1 MASNDIV
8 RSLSGVWYRQKDV
21 LLLYNIFVTQVHSPK
36 KSVNPLMVTVER
48 VLPFGVFVLLSD
60 GRRGYIRRRELDL
73 DADIAPAEV
82 VQEGQTLQAVIIKV
96 EEDEGRIELSRRAT
110 LKDPWPEFLARHHEG
125 DVLHGQI
132 QGLQSTGVFVRV
144 EAGING
150 FVPTSELATWPV
162 LKPEDLL
169 WRGDEVE
176 AVLTHVD
183 ARNRRLTL
191 SIRSRM
197 KQLAQATRVIERLT
211 EQKALLSDV
220 PTVPIE
226 AVRRITQDERDRI
239 GNIFIIDD
247 DEGIRNGLAEWLQQR
262 GYDASAVWPSE
273 EIFSRIPSDG
283 HGVLIIDIQLSD
295 DDGLELVRALNS
307 NGHRMY
313 ICVMS
318 SSEWLMDRSEDI
330 RTSRVFQVFEKPL
343 DKNEINR
350 FLLDLAHGRAIQ
362 PAWQILAR
370 RNEVITESQILNLKL
385 RGVPPLHRLQVALT
399 KLAAMSHA
407 EKCVLFFRDPVSQKI
422 SILEEVG
429 PIGLQEQ
436 ALYELKESPVKDVI
450 LEREGTMEG
459 YATKN
464 KRFDKLLKLLPFE
477 SCIGVPVEEMGE
489 VHHALF
495 FFHRKQNAFARVRPQ
510 YIDLDAIWLSTIL
523 EKQALEQRL
532 RTINPLLLSGE
543 LAVSLAH
550 EVYNKADSLELQV
563 SSALLSDFP
572 NVDSRDYL
580 SVLHRSVLDLKT
592 VVGSFQQMMRAKEI
606 PIAFE
611 INGVVRQAEALVR
624 PLARK
629 DGIKLDLR
637 LAENLPYLH
646 GNSIALQQVFF
657 NIMLNAVQQMALKPD
672 KHRLLEISSAPLAE
686 DQSPFVVVSFIDTG
700 PGIHRQLWDKIFDL
714 GFSTRDGSGL
724 GLFIARSL
732 IESFNGQIQVERSE
746 IPLGTTMVVKLPV

>member
-1 MASNDIV
+1 
-8 RSLSGVWYRQKDV
+8 
-21 LLLYNIFVTQVHSPK
+21 
-36 KSVNPLMVTVER
+36 
-48 VLPFGVFVLLSD
+48 
-60 GRRGYIRRRELDL
+60 LDL

-96 EEDEGRIELSRRAT
+96 EEFDGRIELSRRAT
-110 LKDPWPEFLARHHEG
+110 LKDRWPEFLAQHREG
-125 DVLHGQI
+125 DVVHGRL
-132 QGLQSTGVFVRV
+132 QGLHPTGVFVRL

-150 FVPTSELATWPV
+150 FVPSSELATWPV
-162 LKPEDLL
+162 SKPEDLL
-169 WRGDEVE
+169 WREDEVE
-176 AVLTHVD
+176 AVITHVD

-197 KQLAQATRVIERLT
+197 QQLAQATRIIEHLT
-211 EQKALLSDV
+211 EQKAQVRDV
-220 PTVPIE
+220 PTIPIE
-226 AVRRITQDERDRI
+226 AVQQITPNERAQV
-239 GNIFIIDD
+239 GKIFIIDD
-247 DEGIRNGLAEWLQQR
+247 DEGIRNGLVHWLQQR
-262 GYDASAVWPSE
+262 GYDASAVWPSK

-283 HGVLIIDIQLSD
+283 HGVLIIDIQLSQ

-307 NGHRMY
+307 NGHRMHT
-313 ICVMS
+313 CVMS
-318 SSEWLMDRSEDI
+318 SSEWLMNRSEDI
-330 RTSRVFQVFEKPL
+330 RTSKVFQVFEKPL

-362 PAWQILAR
+362 PAWQILAQ
-370 RNEVITESQILNLKL
+370 RNETITESQILNLKL

-422 SILEEVG
+422 SVLEEVG
-429 PIGLQEQ
+429 PIELQEQ

-459 YATKN
+459 HATKN

-477 SCIGVPVEEMGE
+477 ACIGAPVEAIGE

-495 FFHRKQNAFARVRPQ
+495 FFHRKQNAFARVRSQ
-510 YIDLDAIWLSTIL
+510 YIELDAIWLSTIL

-550 EVYNKADSLELQV
+550 EVYNKVDSLELQV
-563 SSALLSDFP
+563 STALLPDSP
-572 NVDSRDYL
+572 NVNSRGVL
-580 SVLHRSVLDLKT
+580 SGLHRSVLDLKT

-606 PIAFE
+606 PVAFE
-611 INGVVRQAEALVR
+611 INEVIRQAEALVR

-637 LAENLPYLH
+637 LAENLPYIH
-646 GNSIALQQVFF
+646 GNSVALQQVFF

-672 KHRLLEISSAPLAE
+672 KHRLLEISSVHLPE
-686 DQSPFVVVSFIDTG
+686 DQSNFVVVSFIDTG
-700 PGIHRQLWDKIFDL
+700 PGIHRQLWNKIFDL

-732 IESFNGQIQVERSE
+732 IESFRGQIAVERSE
-746 IPLGTTMVVKLPV
+746 IPLGTTLVVKLPV